1 MAIRE
6 KRVTTKLPEYQYISQ
21 LMKTAFPKNEQ
32 FPLWLLRL
40 LAVRKN
46 INFQA
51 FFDEELFCGILY
63 TAENEKYIF
72 VLYLAVN
79 DKIRS
84 KGYGSQILQ
93 WLKQSTEKTIVLNVE
108 AVDSNAFNFKQREKR
123 IEFYQKNGIT
133 DTGYLFTD
141 KDEKYYV
148 LSSDAEHFSVKEYC
162 SLLKWFSLGSY
173 KMNISKSVE

>member
-21 LMKTAFPKNEQ
+21 LMKTAFPQNEQ

-40 LAVRKN
+40 LAIRKN
-46 INFQA
+46 INFRV
-51 FFDEELFCGILY
+51 FFDEEQFCGILY
-63 TAENEKYIF
+63 TAENKKYIF
-72 VLYLAVN
+72 ALYLAVN
-79 DKIRS
+79 DKIQS

-108 AVDSNAFNFKQREKR
+108 AVDDNAVNSRQREKR

-133 DTGYLFTD
+133 DTGYFFTD
-141 KDEKYYV
+141 EYERYSV
-148 LSSDAEHFSVKEYC
+148 LSSDSEHFSIKEY
-162 SLLKWFSLGSY
+162 SALLKWFSLGSF
-173 KMNISKSVE
+173 KVNFSKR